1 MASGRRV
8 NVNFS
13 DEVYNE
19 LTKIAKERGKSLS
32 DVLRDAVTLEK
43 YVAETRRD
51 GGRLL
56 VEKPS
61 GETRELLV
69 R

>member
-1 MASGRRV
+1 MLKRV

-13 DEVYNE
+13 EEVYAE
-19 LTKIAKERGKSLS
+19 LVKIAQESGKTLS

-56 VEKPS
+56 VEKS
-61 GETRELLV
+61 DGETRELLV

>member
-1 MASGRRV
+1 MAKRI
-8 NVNFS
+8 NVKFS
-13 DEVYNE
+13 EEVYEE
-19 LTKIAKERGKSLS
+19 LSRIAKEQGKTVSA
-32 DVLRDAVTLEK
+32 VLRDAVTLEK
-43 YVAETRRD
+43 YVADTRRD

-56 VEKPS
+56 VEKAD

>member
-1 MASGRRV
+1 MAKRV
-8 NVNFS
+8 NVYFA
-13 DEVYNE
+13 DEVYDE
-19 LTKIAKERGKSLS
+19 LARIARERGKTLS
-32 DVLRDAVTLEK
+32 GVLRDAVTLER
-43 YVAETRRD
+43 YVADTRRD

>member
-1 MASGRRV
+1 MAKRV
-8 NVNFS
+8 NVYFS
-13 DEVYNE
+13 DQVYDE
-19 LTKIAKERGKSLS
+19 LRRIAQERGKTLS

-43 YVAETRRD
+43 LLADTRRE

-56 VEKPS
+56 LEKGD
-61 GETRELLV
+61 GEMRELLV

>member
-1 MASGRRV
+1 MTKRRV
-8 NVNFS
+8 NVYFS
-13 DEVYNE
+13 DEIYSE
-19 LTKIAKERGKSLS
+19 LTRIAKERGKTLS

-43 YVAETRRD
+43 YVADAKRE
-51 GGRLL
+51 GGRVL
-56 VEKPS
+56 VEKPD

>member
-1 MASGRRV
+1 MARRV
-8 NVNFS
+8 NVYFA
-13 DEVYNE
+13 DEVYDE
-19 LTKIAKERGKSLS
+19 LARIAKDRGKTLS
-32 DVLRDAVTLEK
+32 EVLRHAVTLEK
-43 YVAETRRD
+43 YVDETRRD

-56 VEKPS
+56 VEKAS